1 MESRRIKHLPVD
13 VLCLVLQHLN
23 TKQRLPAG
31 QASNAW
37 LAAATAA
44 TTDISL
50 VKAERADTAASL
62 AAWLCR
68 HSRHVHS
75 FALVDLLHNHKR
87 YTVPAGYTDVWLSFQ
102 QLKRLCSLVIAQ
114 ERECMPVVLLHTPS
128 DSFKLYSTSISS
140 NSNSCEATHVNPLA
154 HLAASLTSLKLHR
167 VLLDG
172 FPGGWQCLGAL
183 TALQQLD
190 LQQAPLRQLKRG
202 TIPGFPNVGCALRHT
217 WEPSELALDGK
228 DIASPDELGSV
239 LLQLTCLAQLRL
251 AWEMD
256 LTVRA
261 ALGLM
266 TQLRELVLQRR
277 PEAEFAPARD
287 AAASPI
293 SFPASLTRLEI
304 DLWQPL
310 DHNHARC
317 LAKLT
322 SLRHLRLVGIS
333 ALEPDLL
340 SGMWQLTQLH
350 ICMAG
355 ELFGDAGMAALLG
368 VLPRLQELRHLEL
381 AFSSGPA
388 PAVLWHQCDA
398 LVFPSRLTSLQLHTV
413 QLPAACG
420 SRIFGLL
427 MLPHLTS
434 VKINCL
440 ETQPPYRAATATPS
454 LAAEDLRSL
463 VGCCPCLT
471 DLDLAGAVIPGA
483 DISSLK
489 HLANLTALVVGGA
502 NTDDACAEQ
511 LAQLSGLKRLTLLGL
526 PSSINH
532 WDDSDVDSEAD
543 ADDDGDGNG
552 GGAGG
557 PSFTFLG
564 LQHLMQLTQ
573 LTSLTVGAGCVL
585 VPSPPY
591 RDDDIDALEF
601 KAPVSGTAIV
611 RAAVFRSST
620 AALMMCTA
628 QHSAAL
634 GWAKIF
640 KQRVAYGGV
649 HNSFQGRCC
658 SLIGMMCW

>member
-1 MESRRIKHLPVD
+1 MDISHGQQLRKAAMESRRIKHLPVD

-50 VKAERADTAASL
+50 AKAERADTAASL

-75 FALVDLLHNHKR
+75 FALVDLLHNYKR
-87 YTVPAGYTDVWLSFQ
+87 YTVPAGYTDVWLPFQ

-114 ERECMPVVLLHTPS
+114 ERECMPVVLLHSPS

-140 NSNSCEATHVNPLA
+140 SSSSCEAAHVNPLA
-154 HLAASLTSLKLHR
+154 HVAATLTSLKLHR

-217 WEPSELALDGK
+217 WEPSELALDGR
-228 DIASPDELGSV
+228 DIASPAELGGV
-239 LLQLTCLAQLRL
+239 LLQLTCLTQLRL

-266 TQLRELVLQRR
+266 TQLQELVLQRR

-293 SFPASLTRLEI
+293 SFPASLTRLEV

-310 DHNHARC
+310 DHSHAAC

-322 SLRHLRLVGIS
+322 SLRHLRL
-333 ALEPDLL
+333 
-340 SGMWQLTQLH
+340 
-350 ICMAG
+350 
-355 ELFGDAGMAALLG
+355 
-368 VLPRLQELRHLEL
+368 ELRHLEL
-381 AFSSGPA
+381 AVSSGPA
-388 PAVLWHQCDA
+388 PAALWHQCDA
-398 LVFPSRLTSLQLHTV
+398 LVFPSRLTSLQLH
-413 QLPAACG
+413 
-420 SRIFGLL
+420 
-427 MLPHLTS
+427 
-434 VKINCL
+434 
-440 ETQPPYRAATATPS
+440 
-454 LAAEDLRSL
+454 
-463 VGCCPCLT
+463 
-471 DLDLAGAVIPGA
+471 
-483 DISSLK
+483 
-489 HLANLTALVVGGA
+489 
-502 NTDDACAEQ
+502 DDASAEQ

-585 VPSPPY
+585 VPSPPW
-591 RDDDIDALEF
+591 RDDDGEPREF
-601 KAPVSGTAIV
+601 KAPAPGRNAWDAPKLQ
-611 RAAVFRSST
+611 RLLKLKPRWLALLLQQRDQEL
-620 AALMMCTA
+620 AALKA
-628 QHSAAL
+628 SASSIQHSLAADIT
-634 GWAKIF
+634 G
-640 KQRVAYGGV
+640 
-649 HNSFQGRCC
+649 
-658 SLIGMMCW
+658 